1 MRLTRCLL
9 RYGGTLFSKGEKS
22 QRAWKNIPTHGGTR
36 TPNLRFRRPTP
47 YPLGHAGWW
56 QLSAILVIFEKD
68 LGNNKNKILRR
79 PGIEPGSQEWESCMI
94 PLHQRRNI
102 NILQI
107 RLFDIILLIISMICQ
122 DLRLDLNKR
131 QSSSKNSHTILISV
145 CQKYLSDILN
155 SPASSVGRA

>member
-1 MRLTRCLL
+1 MSRKTNSIHEVTKERE
-9 RYGGTLFSKGEKS
+9 REKKS
-22 QRAWKNIPTHGGTR
+22 CTHGGTR

-56 QLSAILVIFEKD
+56 ESSAILVIFEKD

-131 QSSSKNSHTILISV
+131 QSSSKNSHTILISA
-145 CQKYLSDILN
+145 CRIYLLSNYN